1 MFALSDDDLNDEQRA
16 AITADGNVFLVACP
30 GSGKTRTLTYKIAY
44 ELSRLK
50 SEKQFVVA
58 ITYTHR
64 AADEIHERIEKLGV
78 DTKQLWIG
86 TIHSFCLEWILKPY
100 FIYEPELQNGFRVID
115 PHEKEAIL
123 TELCE
128 LHKNLRLSHY
138 DCEYYFT
145 KDGYIMS
152 CRDAR
157 KQSAAESVL
166 QAYFNRLYQN
176 RQIDF
181 ELILYYAWRL
191 IAADP
196 SISVVLSKLFAF
208 VLVDEYQDT
217 KDIQYSV
224 IASILK
230 AGQGNTGI
238 FIVGDPNQAIFQSLG
253 GFAMS
258 AAGFAKISGV
268 ALREV
273 ALPKNYRSSK
283 RIVEYFSNYRVY
295 PTTIISAAKDKD
307 YPSLV
312 SYNTQ
317 VTRDGLEDELVRLIQ
332 YNIDVL
338 GIDPN
343 EICIVAPWWAHLASL
358 TRRLVARLPD
368 YSFDGPGMVP
378 FGRSVDNFWY
388 KLAKIVLTEPSPSM
402 YVTRLRWTGDVLSAM
417 AEAGINT
424 AALTRKSFLKA
435 CNSITLPE
443 TDGLEYLLCFFE
455 TLFANLQIDVMS
467 FPVLKEH
474 HDAFF
479 NDSQARLQRLQREGA
494 ESISDIETF
503 RKVFSPRTG
512 ITIST
517 IHGVKGAE
525 YDTVIGYALLDGIV
539 PDFRDN
545 DQHDSAM
552 KILYVIGSRARKN
565 LHLISER
572 DRLNGLRNEYVATP
586 QLAACVFTYDVL
598 P

>member
-1 MFALSDDDLNDEQRA
+1 MFALSDDDLNDEQKA

-64 AADEIHERIEKLGV
+64 AADEIHERIERLGV

-100 FIYEPELQNGFRVID
+100 FIYEPELQNGFRVVD
-115 PHEKEAIL
+115 PHERESIL

-128 LHKNLRLSHY
+128 PYRNPRISHF
-138 DCEYYFT
+138 DCEYYFE
-145 KDGYIMS
+145 KNGYVMS
-152 CRDAR
+152 CREVR
-157 KQSAAESVL
+157 KQDSVQSVL
-166 QAYFNRLYQN
+166 QAYFDRLYQN
-176 RQIDF
+176 GQIDF

-191 IAADP
+191 VAAQP
-196 SISVVLSKLFAF
+196 SISVVLAKLFAF

-217 KDIQYSV
+217 KEIQYNV
-224 IASILK
+224 IASILN
-230 AGQGNTGI
+230 AGQGSTGV

-253 GFAMS
+253 GYAMRAADFARM
-258 AAGFAKISGV
+258 SGV

-273 ALPKNYRSSK
+273 ALSRNYRSSE
-283 RIVEYFSNYRVY
+283 RIVQYFSNYRVH
-295 PTTIISAAKDKD
+295 PTAIVSAAKDKD

-312 SYNTQ
+312 SYNAQ
-317 VTRDGLEDELVRLIQ
+317 VTHEGLEDELVRLVR
-332 YNIDVL
+332 YNIETV
-338 GIDPN
+338 GISAN
-343 EICIVAPWWAHLASL
+343 EICIVAPWWIHLASL
-358 TRRLVARLPD
+358 TRRLMSRLPG
-368 YSFDGPGMVP
+368 YKFDGPGMVP
-378 FGRSVDNFWY
+378 FGRNIDNFWY

-402 YVTRLRWTGDVLSAM
+402 YVTRIRWAGDVLSAM
-417 AEAGINT
+417 ADAGINT
-424 AALTRKSFLKA
+424 AALTRKSLLKA
-435 CNSITLPE
+435 CNSIVFAE
-443 TDGLEYLLCFFE
+443 TDGLLYLRRFFE
-455 TLFANLQIDVMS
+455 RLFVDLQIDAMS

-479 NDSQARLQRLQREGA
+479 SDSQARIQRLRKEGA

-503 RKVFSPRTG
+503 RRVFAPRSG

-525 YDTVIGYALLDGIV
+525 YDAVIGYALLDGMV
-539 PDFRDN
+539 PHFNEENRN
-545 DQHDSAM
+545 ESAM
-552 KILYVIGSRARKN
+552 KLLYVIGSRARKN

-572 DRLNGLRNEYVATP
+572 ERFSGRGDEYVATP
-586 QLAACVFTYDVL
+586 ELAACAFSYDVV